1 MARVPVGR
9 RPEGRTVAPAA
20 WVKIRAPNAMLSV
33 QLAHGRRRRRPQGD
47 DETPQ
52 GGLQTHPNIPL
63 LMQKHELMEDRNYLR
78 LVACLSEPSDVTEA
92 AYRAA
97 RRRRDSL

>member
-1 MARVPVGR
+1 
-9 RPEGRTVAPAA
+9 
-20 WVKIRAPNAMLSV
+20 
-33 QLAHGRRRRRPQGD
+33 
-47 DETPQ
+47 
-52 GGLQTHPNIPL
+52 
-63 LMQKHELMEDRNYLR
+63 MQKHESMEDRNYLR